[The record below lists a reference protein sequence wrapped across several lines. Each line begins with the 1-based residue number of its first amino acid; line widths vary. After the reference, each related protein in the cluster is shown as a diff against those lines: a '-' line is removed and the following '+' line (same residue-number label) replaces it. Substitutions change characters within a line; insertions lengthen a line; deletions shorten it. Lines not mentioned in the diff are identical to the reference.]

1 MYITFIC
8 VSSLFRL
15 QLSLSRTKSQMGHCD
30 INKIDSIFT
39 VVYNMS
45 YFLYCYAPVR
55 SLFFFS
61 FLQQLSG
68 CLHFTVL
75 GNDMIAVH
83 SPLSWIMSLGGI
95 KVLCLSLMAQI
106 PLFTVLWYQ
115 MLNNGLFKSFFCWST
130 QLSRWCSPECKQVTS
145 FAATNDSVCTQV
157 YLQMCHTYARDA
169 HRQKYVNVVAAPYI
183 YINMYITN
191 CSWRDMNRIA
201 LWQPFVCWSCLT
213 TATL

>member
-1 MYITFIC
+1 MLLY
-8 VSSLFRL
+8 VLF
-15 QLSLSRTKSQMGHCD
+15 S
-30 INKIDSIFT
+30 
-39 VVYNMS
+39 
-45 YFLYCYAPVR
+45 
-55 SLFFFS
+55 FFS

-68 CLHFTVL
+68 CFHFTVL

-83 SPLSWIMSLGGI
+83 LPLSWIMSLGGI

-106 PLFTVLWYQ
+106 PSFTVLWYQ

-130 QLSRWCSPECKQVTS
+130 QLSVDAVMSASR
-145 FAATNDSVCTQV
+145 
-157 YLQMCHTYARDA
+157 LQAFLLPMIVFA
-169 HRQKYVNVVAAPYI
+169 HRYTYRCATHMPEMHIGRSMLMWLLHHI